1 MNLTEWLHKKGY
13 KTVKHVGIGGKISDL
28 IAYNDKEVVA
38 FEEKKSAD
46 EIQTAI
52 GQCLHYLEEA
62 NKVFIVLP
70 LEENKKIPGKTFEV
84 LKKHG
89 IGLLFKGKDISKVID
104 AKYFDNSKD
113 EILEK
118 IKNKEE
124 RLKEKP
130 KRSVRFSG
138 ISEKDILKLLE
149 KHSEGMKILDIAK
162 SLNIPRQT
170 VSKYVYAL
178 VARGLIEQREVGR
191 AKVCFL
197 KRGKK

>member
-1 MNLTEWLHKKGY
+1 MNLTEWLYKEGY
-13 KTVKHVGIGGKISDL
+13 KTVKHVGIGGKIADL

-70 LEENKKIPGKTFEV
+70 FEV

-89 IGLLFKGKDISKVID
+89 IGLLFKGKDILKVID

-124 RLKEKP
+124 HLKEKP

-149 KHSEGMKILDIAK
+149 KHSEGMKILEIAK
-162 SLNIPRQT
+162 VLNIPRQT
-170 VSKYVYAL
+170 ISKYVYAL
-178 VARGLIEQREVGR
+178 VVRGLVEQREVGR
-191 AKVCFL
+191 AKLCFL
-197 KRGKK
+197 KRRKK